1 MDKAILDMATR
12 SWSPSIR
19 NLLVQL
25 LNEANSEVR
34 DAHEIAEGKA
44 MKNKTSASRDGGF
57 PEIPIDAKFD
67 ESQRLS
73 TTVKDDYDLGPGF
86 EASSDVDRS
95 KGPAPAGDAQTT
107 GNAQYAAEVASQ
119 ERSCRR
125 TREKLERLI
134 DEPNYRNTYRK
145 DGFKRKRTT
154 DLSESSSS
162 EDTPKDDS
170 DFYEGKSE
178 HSNSQS
184 GTDYSSDFELAGSKV
199 NDATRQELIQDE
211 VGEIML
217 HNRTQKQMREA
228 FKRMSRKEQENFDQD
243 TLVLRQLLSLSP
255 DRVYTLNDLDDPDV
269 HHRALRLL
277 HRARFGQSK
286 EYSRISPHINYDMLH
301 PKVVSGIKKKL
312 RIQEDEMAYLLQVGT
327 HGKAAKG
334 CVSIISIRS
343 TLTDI
348 LQSI

>member
-25 LNEANSEVR
+25 LKEANSEVR
-34 DAHEIAEGKA
+34 DAHKSAEGKA
-44 MKNKTSASRDGGF
+44 MKNKISASRDGGL

-67 ESQRLS
+67 ENQRLS

-95 KGPAPAGDAQTT
+95 KGPTPAGEAQIT
-107 GNAQYAAEVASQ
+107 GDAQYAAEVAFQ
-119 ERSCRR
+119 ERFCRR
-125 TREKLERLI
+125 TDRLI
-134 DEPNYRNTYRK
+134 DGPDYRNTCSK
-145 DGFKRKRTT
+145 DGLKRKRTA

-162 EDTPKDDS
+162 EDKSNSDS
-170 DFYEGKSE
+170 DFCEEECE
-178 HSNSQS
+178 HSDSQS
-184 GTDYSSDFELAGSKV
+184 GTDYSSDFEMGESKE

-211 VGEIML
+211 EIML

-243 TLVLRQLLSLSP
+243 TLILPQLLSLPP

-277 HRARFGQSK
+277 HHARFGQSK

-301 PKVVSGIKKKL
+301 PKVVSGIKNKL
-312 RIQEDEMAYLLQVGT
+312 RIQEDEIAYLLQVGT

-334 CVSIISIRS
+334 
-343 TLTDI
+343 
-348 LQSI
+348 